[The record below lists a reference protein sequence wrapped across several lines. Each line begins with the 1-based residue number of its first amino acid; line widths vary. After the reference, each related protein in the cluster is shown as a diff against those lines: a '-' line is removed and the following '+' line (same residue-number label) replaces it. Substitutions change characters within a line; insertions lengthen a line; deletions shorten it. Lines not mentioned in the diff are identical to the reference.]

1 MPLLFPG
8 NSVCCSRGTVFA
20 VSSSDFCC
28 LQFRFLL
35 FPVPRFCRKKTKFF
49 PQKTSIRTSPRQL
62 SGQLPDSYLGSS
74 QTAIWASKKTTLTL
88 RPRKPCVRGSE
99 GSSSLV
105 FEGPRALPRASHAK
119 ARHVRARKR
128 TTLFSSKPSVSLRAH
143 KFCGPRQPR
152 APRESKL
159 RSTRGVA
166 SDAPPNAPPLQ
177 ISQIRF
183 CVILGG
189 RGAPRRGSYKKCLPR
204 KPRVLS

>member
-1 MPLLFPG
+1 MLFPG

-119 ARHVRARKR
+119 ARRWAVFGTFRREKARRRPILHPMK
-128 TTLFSSKPSVSLRAH
+128 S
-143 KFCGPRQPR
+143 QP
-152 APRESKL
+152 PRE
-159 RSTRGVA
+159 
-166 SDAPPNAPPLQ
+166 
-177 ISQIRF
+177 
-183 CVILGG
+183 GG
-189 RGAPRRGSYKKCLPR
+189 KIYKT
-204 KPRVLS
+204 

>member
-8 NSVCCSRGTVFA
+8 NSVCCSQGTAFA
-20 VSSSDFCC
+20 VPREQRLLFPRNSFCC

-119 ARHVRARKR
+119 ARVGGFWY
-128 TTLFSSKPSVSLRAH
+128 FSKG
-143 KFCGPRQPR
+143 KG
-152 APRESKL
+152 
-159 RSTRGVA
+159 
-166 SDAPPNAPPLQ
+166 
-177 ISQIRF
+177 
-183 CVILGG
+183 
-189 RGAPRRGSYKKCLPR
+189 
-204 KPRVLS
+204 